1 MSNKVLC
8 FRMSNLKILFRKN
21 PNPEPVL
28 SGVPGVLPGAG
39 VLPGILPGAEVLP
52 GILPEV
58 LLTILPGV
66 LQGILH
72 FQRKKN
78 LRYHEV
84 LIEV

>member
-1 MSNKVLC
+1 MT
-8 FRMSNLKILFRKN
+8 NLKILFRKN
-21 PNPEPVL
+21 PNPKPVL
-28 SGVPGVLPGAG
+28 SEVPGVLPEAGILPG
-39 VLPGILPGAEVLP
+39 VLPGILPGVEVLP
-52 GILPEV
+52 GILSEV
-58 LLTILPGV
+58 LLTVLPGV

>member
-8 FRMSNLKILFRKN
+8 FRISNLKILFRKN
-21 PNPEPVL
+21 PNPQAVL
-28 SGVPGVLPGAG
+28 PGVLGVLPGAG
-39 VLPGILPGAEVLP
+39 VLPEVLP

-58 LLTILPGV
+58 LQGV

-78 LRYHEV
+78 LRYLEV
-84 LIEV
+84 LIEA